1 MPTYEDNMQTI
12 LDLRA
17 KVLDPD
23 QADPTA
29 EEVWEAVNAL
39 HLTRG
44 VAAKKSGKSSAVK
57 PIIDLATLF
66 ATPEVKPDE
75 PKL

>member
-1 MPTYEDNMQTI
+1 MPTYEDNMQTN
-12 LDLRA
+12 LDLRQR
-17 KVLDPD
+17 VLDPD
-23 QADPTA
+23 QVDPTA

-57 PIIDLATLF
+57 PIVDLAGLF
-66 ATPEVKPDE
+66 APAVEVPEDGT
-75 PKL
+75 

>member
-1 MPTYEDNMQTI
+1 MPSYEENMQNV

-17 KVLDPD
+17 RVLDPE
-23 QADPTA
+23 QVDPTA
-29 EEVWEAVNAL
+29 EEVWEGVNAL

-57 PIIDLATLF
+57 PIVDLASLF
-66 ATPEVKPDE
+66 APAAEVKS
-75 PKL
+75 